1 MGKRS
6 WLNDAI
12 ANEYLPFLDSL
23 NDDEAGRAKAKEFNQ
38 TIRNFWAERGLS
50 TVAQQQSLMDTTRR
64 SIKDLL
70 GEKHFSLDYIKFSTE
85 EYIELNNLKQGRVE
99 LKNEQIQ
106 FLDDPD
112 AIVEKAI
119 ALLDSPEWSE
129 IAAALSVLTGRRSSE
144 ILSTARFVQC
154 SDWSVTFTGALKR
167 GGETQVLSFEI
178 PTLAPAALVC
188 QALERLRKQL
198 PDAAHLPPEQ
208 VNSQFG
214 SAVIHQC
221 DLHFQDLVPRRE
233 GKDNLYTHLFRAVY
247 ATIATFW
254 FCPPRVNDV
263 EFKAAIQ
270 GHYAILDEQN
280 SERRRSLTA
289 SRHYSDYEIADSLIA
304 RYNGRR
310 KGVRLGEVGVQAIS
324 PFRERFEE
332 QPKPHHRKKLLGSV
346 RIWREDKPLLDQI
359 FERLGFDSHLN
370 QSEKMALLLLWV
382 DGKLDAS
389 PQPLQGELD
398 LDTHPF
404 DNEAIATDTA
414 TLISSPDP
422 QGAVSEAAPKATAP
436 SVEVFLQPDDEPDPE
451 PPVESPSPPVEEAP
465 PPSVLEATLERLA
478 DVLDRFLD
486 FQMAQANAP
495 QSPSP
500 KKSSPPKEAIPTP
513 SEAMEEAVS
522 EAAPLA
528 NSDEA
533 QPPRSQRNSPEAEA
547 AINSAIS
554 SLMAHNDKTELHDLK
569 WFISINSVKELVSH
583 LTKSQRLVQKVM
595 ASRQQEIDPHNSKHQ
610 LEPTHNHR
618 HKKKRKVGE
627 VISLSSSST

>member
-6 WLNDAI
+6 WLNEAI
-12 ANEYLPFLDSL
+12 ANEYLPFLSGL
-23 NDDEAGRAKAKEFNQ
+23 NDDEAGRAEAQEFNQ
-38 TIRNFWAERGLS
+38 TIRNSWAQRGLS

-129 IAAALSVLTGRRSSE
+129 MAAGLSVLTGRRSSE

-188 QALERLRKQL
+188 QALDKVRKQL
-198 PDAAHLPPEQ
+198 PDAANLPPEQ

-214 SAVIHQC
+214 SAVIAQC
-221 DLHFQDLVPRRE
+221 DLHFQDLVPCRE

-270 GHYAILDEQN
+270 GHYAILDEGD

-289 SRHYSDYEIADSLIA
+289 SRHYSDYEIADSVIA

-310 KGVRLGEVGVQAIS
+310 KGVRLAEDGVQPIS
-324 PFRERFEE
+324 PFRERFFE

-382 DGKLDAS
+382 DSKLDAS

-422 QGAVSEAAPKATAP
+422 QGAIAP

-451 PPVESPSPPVEEAP
+451 PPLEIPSP

-486 FQMAQANAP
+486 FQIAQDNAP
-495 QSPSP
+495 KSPSP
-500 KKSSPPKEAIPTP
+500 KKSSPPKETP
-513 SEAMEEAVS
+513 PSPSTKVEEALTDKD
-522 EAAPLA
+522 AT
-528 NSDEA
+528 
-533 QPPRSQRNSPEAEA
+533 PPRSQRNSPQAEA

-595 ASRQQEIDPHNSKHQ
+595 GLRQQQIDSHNSKHQ

-618 HKKKRKVGE
+618 HKKKRKVGD

>member
-1 MGKRS
+1 M
-6 WLNDAI
+6 
-12 ANEYLPFLDSL
+12 
-23 NDDEAGRAKAKEFNQ
+23 
-38 TIRNFWAERGLS
+38 
-50 TVAQQQSLMDTTRR
+50 
-64 SIKDLL
+64 
-70 GEKHFSLDYIKFSTE
+70 
-85 EYIELNNLKQGRVE
+85 
-99 LKNEQIQ
+99 
-106 FLDDPD
+106 
-112 AIVEKAI
+112 
-119 ALLDSPEWSE
+119 
-129 IAAALSVLTGRRSSE
+129 
-144 ILSTARFVQC
+144 
-154 SDWSVTFTGALKR
+154 
-167 GGETQVLSFEI
+167 
-178 PTLAPAALVC
+178 
-188 QALERLRKQL
+188 

-289 SRHYSDYEIADSLIA
+289 SRHYSDYEIADEVIA

-324 PFRERFEE
+324 PFRERFEK

-382 DGKLDAS
+382 DGKLDDS

-398 LDTHPF
+398 LSPSQSEDQ
-404 DNEAIATDTA
+404 A
-414 TLISSPDP
+414 ISSPDP
-422 QGAVSEAAPKATAP
+422 QGAVSEAAPKAIAP
-436 SVEVFLQPDDEPDPE
+436 SVEVSLQPDDEPDPE
-451 PPVESPSPPVEEAP
+451 SPVEIPSPPS
-465 PPSVLEATLERLA
+465 SVLEATLGRLA

-486 FQMAQANAP
+486 FQIAQTNAP
-495 QSPSP
+495 KSPSP
-500 KKSSPPKEAIPTP
+500 KKSSPPKEAPPSP
-513 SEAMEEAVS
+513 SEAMQEAVS

-528 NSDEA
+528 ISDEA

-569 WFISINSVKELVSH
+569 WFISINSIKELVSH

-595 ASRQQEIDPHNSKHQ
+595 ASRQQEIDSHNSKHR
-610 LEPTHNHR
+610 LDPHHNHR
-618 HKKKRKVGE
+618 HKRKRKVTE
-627 VISLSSSST
+627 IIKF

>member
-6 WLNDAI
+6 WLNEAI

-23 NDDEAGRAKAKEFNQ
+23 SDNEASRTKAKEFNQ
-38 TIRNFWAERGLS
+38 TIRDSWAQRGLS

-85 EYIELNNLKQGRVE
+85 EYIELNDLKQGRVE
-99 LKNEQIQ
+99 LKNEHIQ

-119 ALLDSPEWSE
+119 SLLDSPEWSE
-129 IAAALSVLTGRRSSE
+129 MAAGLSVLTGRRSSE
-144 ILSTARFVQC
+144 ILSTARFVQF

-188 QALERLRKQL
+188 QALERVRTQL

-214 SAVIHQC
+214 AAVIHQC
-221 DLHFQDLVPRRE
+221 DLHFQDLVPCRE

-289 SRHYSDYEIADSLIA
+289 SRHYSDYEITDEVIA
-304 RYNGRR
+304 RHNGRR
-310 KGVRLGEVGVQAIS
+310 KGVRLGEDGVQAIS

-382 DGKLDAS
+382 DGKLDDS

-398 LDTHPF
+398 LDVPPF
-404 DNEAIATDTA
+404 DNEAIA
-414 TLISSPDP
+414 
-422 QGAVSEAAPKATAP
+422 P
-436 SVEVFLQPDDEPDPE
+436 SVEVSLQPDDEPDPE
-451 PPVESPSPPVEEAP
+451 SPVEIPSPPS
-465 PPSVLEATLERLA
+465 SVLEATLGRLA

-486 FQMAQANAP
+486 FQIAQTNAP
-495 QSPSP
+495 KSPSP
-500 KKSSPPKEAIPTP
+500 KKSSPPKEAPPSP
-513 SEAMEEAVS
+513 SEAMQEAVS

-528 NSDEA
+528 ISDEA

-569 WFISINSVKELVSH
+569 WFISINSIKELVSH

-595 ASRQQEIDPHNSKHQ
+595 ASRQQEIDSHNSKHR
-610 LEPTHNHR
+610 LDPHHNHR
-618 HKKKRKVGE
+618 HKRKRKVTE
-627 VISLSSSST
+627 IIKF

>member
-1 MGKRS
+1 M
-6 WLNDAI
+6 
-12 ANEYLPFLDSL
+12 
-23 NDDEAGRAKAKEFNQ
+23 
-38 TIRNFWAERGLS
+38 
-50 TVAQQQSLMDTTRR
+50 
-64 SIKDLL
+64 
-70 GEKHFSLDYIKFSTE
+70 
-85 EYIELNNLKQGRVE
+85 
-99 LKNEQIQ
+99 
-106 FLDDPD
+106 
-112 AIVEKAI
+112 
-119 ALLDSPEWSE
+119 
-129 IAAALSVLTGRRSSE
+129 
-144 ILSTARFVQC
+144 
-154 SDWSVTFTGALKR
+154 
-167 GGETQVLSFEI
+167 
-178 PTLAPAALVC
+178 
-188 QALERLRKQL
+188 

-289 SRHYSDYEIADSLIA
+289 SRHYSDYEITDEVIA
-304 RYNGRR
+304 RHNGRR
-310 KGVRLGEVGVQAIS
+310 KGVRLGEDGVQAIS

-382 DGKLDAS
+382 DGKLDDS

-398 LDTHPF
+398 LSPSQSEDQ
-404 DNEAIATDTA
+404 A
-414 TLISSPDP
+414 ISSPDP
-422 QGAVSEAAPKATAP
+422 QGAVSEAAPKAIAP
-436 SVEVFLQPDDEPDPE
+436 SVEVSLQPDDEPDPE
-451 PPVESPSPPVEEAP
+451 SPVEIPSPPS
-465 PPSVLEATLERLA
+465 SVLEATLGRLA

-486 FQMAQANAP
+486 FQIAQTNAP
-495 QSPSP
+495 KSPSP
-500 KKSSPPKEAIPTP
+500 KKSSPPKEAPPSP
-513 SEAMEEAVS
+513 SEAMQEAVS

-528 NSDEA
+528 ISDEA

-569 WFISINSVKELVSH
+569 WFISINSIKELVSH

-595 ASRQQEIDPHNSKHQ
+595 ASRQQEIDSHNSKHR
-610 LEPTHNHR
+610 LDPHHNHR
-618 HKKKRKVGE
+618 HKRKRQVGD
-627 VISLSSSST
+627 VISLSST

>member
-23 NDDEAGRAKAKEFNQ
+23 NDDEAGRARAEEFNQ
-38 TIRNFWAERGLS
+38 TIRDSWAQRGLS

-64 SIKDLL
+64 SIKDQL

-119 ALLDSPEWSE
+119 ALLDSPEWSGM
-129 IAAALSVLTGRRSSE
+129 AAGLSVLTGRRSSE

-188 QALERLRKQL
+188 QALDKVRKQL

-270 GHYAILDEQN
+270 GHYAILDEGD

-310 KGVRLGEVGVQAIS
+310 KGVRLGQVGVQAIS
-324 PFRERFEE
+324 PFRERFFE
-332 QPKPHHRKKLLGSV
+332 QPKPHHHKKLLGSV

-382 DGKLDAS
+382 DGKLDDS

-398 LDTHPF
+398 LSPSQSEDQ
-404 DNEAIATDTA
+404 AI
-414 TLISSPDP
+414 
-422 QGAVSEAAPKATAP
+422 AP
-436 SVEVFLQPDDEPDPE
+436 SVEVFLQPDDEADPE
-451 PPVESPSPPVEEAP
+451 PPVEEAP
-465 PPSVLEATLERLA
+465 PSSVLEATLERLA

-486 FQMAQANAP
+486 FQITQANAP
-495 QSPSP
+495 KSPSP
-500 KKSSPPKEAIPTP
+500 KKSSPPKEAPP
-513 SEAMEEAVS
+513 SPSGEADGAVS

-528 NSDEA
+528 KSDEA
-533 QPPRSQRNSPEAEA
+533 QPPRSQRNSPQAEA

-595 ASRQQEIDPHNSKHQ
+595 ASRQQEIDSHNSKHQ
-610 LEPTHNHR
+610 LETTHNHR
-618 HKKKRKVGE
+618 HKRKRQVGE

>member
-12 ANEYLPFLDSL
+12 ANEYLPFLSSL
-23 NDDEAGRAKAKEFNQ
+23 SDDEAGRAEAQEFNQ
-38 TIRNFWAERGLS
+38 TIRDSWAQRGLS

-64 SIKDLL
+64 SLKDHL
-70 GEKHFSLDYIKFSTE
+70 GENHFCLDYIKFSTE

-112 AIVEKAI
+112 AIVGKAS

-144 ILSTARFVQC
+144 ILSTARFSPC
-154 SDWSVTFTGALKR
+154 SYWSVTFTGALKR

-188 QALERLRKQL
+188 QALDRVRKQL
-198 PDAAHLPPEQ
+198 PDAANLTPEQ
-208 VNSQFG
+208 VKSRFG
-214 SAVIHQC
+214 AAVIAQC
-221 DLHFQDLVPRRE
+221 DRHFHELVPCRE

-270 GHYAILDEQN
+270 GHYAILDEEN

-289 SRHYSDYEIADSLIA
+289 SRHYSDYEIADSVIA

-310 KGVRLGEVGVQAIS
+310 KGVRLGEEGVRVIS
-324 PFRERFEE
+324 PFRERSSE
-332 QPKPHHRKKLLGSV
+332 QPKTHRKKHLGTV
-346 RIWREDKPLLDQI
+346 RIWRDDKPLLDSL
-359 FERLGFDSHLN
+359 FERLGLDTTLN
-370 QSEKMALLLLWV
+370 QSEKMAQLLLWV
-382 DGKLDAS
+382 DEKLADS

-398 LDTHPF
+398 LSPIPSEDQ
-404 DNEAIATDTA
+404 A
-414 TLISSPDP
+414 ISSPDP
-422 QGAVSEAAPKATAP
+422 QAAVSEAAPKAIAST
-436 SVEVFLQPDDEPDPE
+436 VQVFVQPDDEPDPE
-451 PPVESPSPPVEEAP
+451 PPDKIPSPPVEEAP
-465 PPSVLEATLERLA
+465 PSSGLEEKLEKLI
-478 DVLDRFLD
+478 DVMAQFLS
-486 FQMAQANAP
+486 FQMAQSAP
-495 QSPSP
+495 NPSPP
-500 KKSSPPKEAIPTP
+500 KKSPPPKDAPAPP
-513 SEAMEEAVS
+513 SEAAIKEAAIANKEAAVS
-522 EAAPLA
+522 ESAPTAIA
-528 NSDEA
+528 NDDKPSRS
-533 QPPRSQRNSPEAEA
+533 PRHSPEAEA
-547 AINSAIS
+547 AINNAIDA
-554 SLMAHNDKTELHDLK
+554 LIAHNNKTELHDLK

-595 ASRQQEIDPHNSKHQ
+595 VSRQQEIDSHHSQHQ
-610 LEPTHNHR
+610 LEPNHNHR
-618 HKKKRKVGE
+618 HKQKRRVGD
-627 VISLSSSST
+627 VIFL

>member
-38 TIRNFWAERGLS
+38 TIRDSWAQRGLS

-64 SIKDLL
+64 ALKDHL

-112 AIVEKAI
+112 AIVERAI

-129 IAAALSVLTGRRSSE
+129 MAAGLSVLTGRRSSE
-144 ILSTARFVQC
+144 ILSTAWFVQC

-188 QALERLRKQL
+188 QALERVRKQL
-198 PDAAHLPPEQ
+198 PDAANLPPEQ

-247 ATIATFW
+247 ATVATFW

-289 SRHYSDYEIADSLIA
+289 SRHYSDYEIADEVIA
-304 RYNGRR
+304 RHNGRR

-346 RIWREDKPLLDQI
+346 RIWREDKPLLDSL

-382 DGKLDAS
+382 DAQLDDS

-398 LDTHPF
+398 LDVPPF
-404 DNEAIATDTA
+404 DNEAIATGTA

-422 QGAVSEAAPKATAP
+422 QEAIAP
-436 SVEVFLQPDDEPDPE
+436 SLEVFLQPDDAPDPE
-451 PPVESPSPPVEEAP
+451 PLVEIPSPPSP
-465 PPSVLEATLERLA
+465 PPSVLEATLDRLA

-486 FQMAQANAP
+486 FQIAQANTP
-495 QSPSP
+495 KSPSP
-500 KKSSPPKEAIPTP
+500 KKSSPPKEAPP
-513 SEAMEEAVS
+513 SPSGEADGAVS

-528 NSDEA
+528 NSEEA

-595 ASRQQEIDPHNSKHQ
+595 GLRQQEIDSHNSKHQ

-618 HKKKRKVGE
+618 HKKKRKVSD
-627 VISLSSSST
+627 VISLVTAQKT